1 MFHACLFF
9 FLSILIFL
17 LYSTF
22 AYRHHLLKLWL
33 KHLHSRNS
41 FTELVNLNW
50 ILLFQTGVFLHKIT
64 NNGVQCMLSQ
74 SIDSNS
80 VLFFPIYSFILT
92 VLCNFSIKCNMN
104 IYIKEY
110 ENTLNNY
117 WVKSCTILESKNRNT
132 FTGVSKGPL
141 NDTMFANP
149 IGPTCLACGLLHKV
163 GLKLGANQLV

>member
-92 VLCNFSIKCNMN
+92 VLCNFSIKCNMD
-104 IYIKEY
+104 IYIYKRIWEHLKQLLSKKLY
-110 ENTLNNY
+110 NLRKQKQKHLY
-117 WVKSCTILESKNRNT
+117 WC
-132 FTGVSKGPL
+132 
-141 NDTMFANP
+141 
-149 IGPTCLACGLLHKV
+149 
-163 GLKLGANQLV
+163 Q